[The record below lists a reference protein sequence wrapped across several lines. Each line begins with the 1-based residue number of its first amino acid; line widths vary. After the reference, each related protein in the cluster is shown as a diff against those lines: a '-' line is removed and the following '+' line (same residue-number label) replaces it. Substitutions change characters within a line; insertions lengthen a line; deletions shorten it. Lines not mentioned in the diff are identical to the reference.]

1 MVRKPNYCKG
11 IIIAHGKSELLLA
24 EHIKSNLHLPIEI
37 YSLKNGKTSIQI
49 DSLMTILGNNDFK
62 NKSKLKQKYIIEEKN
77 KKFINFFIMPIMDLD
92 DTTEEKIKK
101 YKNGEMFKNH
111 WLSPYIIPIWN
122 DINLDHVLYDLKLI
136 SKLPNDKEKGKV
148 YEELF
153 QKNTGQADL
162 EQVNKL
168 LKYFESTEKTNMN
181 IFVEKCL
188 ESLQTFK
195 KIIQRKSKGF
205 VILYSIIILLF

>member
-11 IIIAHGKSELLLA
+11 IIIVHGKSELLLA

-153 QKNTGQADL
+153 PKNTGQADL
-162 EQVNKL
+162 EQVNRL
-168 LKYFESTEKTNMN
+168 LKYFESTTKTNMN
-181 IFVEKCL
+181 IFIEKCL

-195 KIIQRKSKGF
+195 
-205 VILYSIIILLF
+205 

>member
-111 WLSPYIIPIWN
+111 WLSPYIMPIWN

-153 QKNTGQADL
+153 PKNTGQADL
-162 EQVNKL
+162 EQVSKL
-168 LKYFESTEKTNMN
+168 LKYFESTTKTNMN
-181 IFVEKCL
+181 IFIEKCL
-188 ESLQTFK
+188 ESLKTFK
-195 KIIQRKSKGF
+195 
-205 VILYSIIILLF
+205 

>member
-62 NKSKLKQKYIIEEKN
+62 NKSKLKQKYIIEEKD
-77 KKFINFFIMPIMDLD
+77 KKFINFFVMPIMDLD
-92 DTTEEKIKK
+92 DTTEEKIEK

-111 WLSPYIIPIWN
+111 WLSSYIIPIWN
-122 DINLDHVLYDLKLI
+122 DINLDHVLYSLKLI

-153 QKNTGQADL
+153 PKNTGQADL

-188 ESLQTFK
+188 ESLQTF
-195 KIIQRKSKGF
+195 R
-205 VILYSIIILLF
+205 

>member
-37 YSLKNGKTSIQI
+37 YSLKNGKMSIQI
-49 DSLMTILGNNDFK
+49 DSLTTILGNNDFK
-62 NKSKLKQKYIIEEKN
+62 SKKKLKQKYFIEEKN
-77 KKFINFFIMPIMDLD
+77 KQLVNFFVMPIMDLD

-101 YKNGEMFKNH
+101 YKSGEMFKKH
-111 WLSPYIIPIWN
+111 WLSSYIIPIWN
-122 DINLDHVLYDLKLI
+122 DINLDHVLYELKLI
-136 SKLPNDKEKGKV
+136 SKLPDDKEKGKI

-153 QKNTGQADL
+153 PKNKGQADI

-168 LKYFESTEKTNMN
+168 LKCFESTKKTNMDVC
-181 IFVEKCL
+181 IKKCL
-188 ESLQTFK
+188 ESLEKFN
-195 KIIQRKSKGF
+195 
-205 VILYSIIILLF
+205 

>member
-153 QKNTGQADL
+153 PKNTGQADL
-162 EQVNKL
+162 EQVSKL
-168 LKYFESTEKTNMN
+168 LKYFESTTKTNMN
-181 IFVEKCL
+181 IFIKKCL
-188 ESLQTFK
+188 ESLKTFK
-195 KIIQRKSKGF
+195 
-205 VILYSIIILLF
+205 

>member
-111 WLSPYIIPIWN
+111 WLSPYIIPILN

-153 QKNTGQADL
+153 PKNTGQADL

-168 LKYFESTEKTNMN
+168 LKYFESTTKTNMN
-181 IFVEKCL
+181 IFIEKCL

-195 KIIQRKSKGF
+195 
-205 VILYSIIILLF
+205 

>member
-62 NKSKLKQKYIIEEKN
+62 NKSKLKQKYIIEEKD
-77 KKFINFFIMPIMDLD
+77 KKFINFFVMPIMDLD
-92 DTTEEKIKK
+92 DTTEEKIEK

-122 DINLDHVLYDLKLI
+122 DINLDHVLYSLKLI

-153 QKNTGQADL
+153 PKNTGQADL

-195 KIIQRKSKGF
+195 
-205 VILYSIIILLF
+205 

>member
-62 NKSKLKQKYIIEEKN
+62 NKSKLKQKYIIEEKD
-77 KKFINFFIMPIMDLD
+77 KKFINFFVMPIMDLD
-92 DTTEEKIKK
+92 DTTEEKIEK

-122 DINLDHVLYDLKLI
+122 DINLDHVLYSLKLI

-148 YEELF
+148 YEEVF
-153 QKNTGQADL
+153 PKNTGQADL

-188 ESLQTFK
+188 ESLQTF
-195 KIIQRKSKGF
+195 R
-205 VILYSIIILLF
+205 

>member
-62 NKSKLKQKYIIEEKN
+62 NKSKLKQKYIMEEKN

-111 WLSPYIIPIWN
+111 WLSPYIISIWN

-153 QKNTGQADL
+153 PKNTGQADL

-168 LKYFESTEKTNMN
+168 LKYFESTTKTNMN
-181 IFVEKCL
+181 IFIEKCL
-188 ESLQTFK
+188 ESLKTFK
-195 KIIQRKSKGF
+195 
-205 VILYSIIILLF
+205 

>member
-1 MVRKPNYCKG
+1 
-11 IIIAHGKSELLLA
+11 
-24 EHIKSNLHLPIEI
+24 
-37 YSLKNGKTSIQI
+37 
-49 DSLMTILGNNDFK
+49 
-62 NKSKLKQKYIIEEKN
+62 
-77 KKFINFFIMPIMDLD
+77 MPIMDLD

-153 QKNTGQADL
+153 PKNTGQADL

-195 KIIQRKSKGF
+195 
-205 VILYSIIILLF
+205 

>member
-1 MVRKPNYCKG
+1 MARKPNYCKG

-62 NKSKLKQKYIIEEKN
+62 NKSKLKQKYIIEENN
-77 KKFINFFIMPIMDLD
+77 KKFINFFIIPIMDLD

-153 QKNTGQADL
+153 PKNTGQADL

-168 LKYFESTEKTNMN
+168 LKYFESTTKTNMN
-181 IFVEKCL
+181 IFIEKCL

-195 KIIQRKSKGF
+195 
-205 VILYSIIILLF
+205 

>member
-111 WLSPYIIPIWN
+111 WLCPYIIPIWN

-153 QKNTGQADL
+153 PKNTGQADL

-195 KIIQRKSKGF
+195 
-205 VILYSIIILLF
+205 

>member
-153 QKNTGQADL
+153 PKNTGQADL

-188 ESLQTFK
+188 ESLQIFK
-195 KIIQRKSKGF
+195 
-205 VILYSIIILLF
+205 

>member
-11 IIIAHGKSELLLA
+11 IVIAHGKSELLLA

-62 NKSKLKQKYIIEEKN
+62 SKSKLKQKYFIEEKN
-77 KKFINFFIMPIMDLD
+77 KKLVNFFVIPIMDLD
-92 DTTEEKIKK
+92 DTTEEKIEK
-101 YKNGEMFKNH
+101 YKSGEMFRNH
-111 WLSPYIIPIWN
+111 WLSSYIVPIWN
-122 DINLDHVLYDLKLI
+122 DTNLDHVLYDLNLI

-148 YEELF
+148 YEDIF
-153 QKNTGQADL
+153 PKNKGQADL

-168 LKYFESTEKTNMN
+168 LKYFESTTKTNMDVF
-181 IFVEKCL
+181 IRKCL
-188 ESLQTFK
+188 EGLQKFN
-195 KIIQRKSKGF
+195 
-205 VILYSIIILLF
+205 

>member
-37 YSLKNGKTSIQI
+37 YLLRNGKTSIQI

-77 KKFINFFIMPIMDLD
+77 KKFINFFIMPMMDLD

-101 YKNGEMFKNH
+101 YKNREMFKNH

-153 QKNTGQADL
+153 PKNTGQADL

-168 LKYFESTEKTNMN
+168 LKYFKSTTKTNMN
-181 IFVEKCL
+181 IFIEKCL

-195 KIIQRKSKGF
+195 
-205 VILYSIIILLF
+205 

>member
-111 WLSPYIIPIWN
+111 WLSPYIMPIWN

-153 QKNTGQADL
+153 PKNTGQADL

-168 LKYFESTEKTNMN
+168 LKYFESTNKTNIN
-181 IFVEKCL
+181 IFIEKCL

-195 KIIQRKSKGF
+195 
-205 VILYSIIILLF
+205 

>member
-1 MVRKPNYCKG
+1 MVSKPNYCKG

-153 QKNTGQADL
+153 PKNTGQADL

-168 LKYFESTEKTNMN
+168 LKYFESTTKTNMN
-181 IFVEKCL
+181 IFIEKCL

-195 KIIQRKSKGF
+195 
-205 VILYSIIILLF
+205 

>member
-24 EHIKSNLHLPIEI
+24 EHIKSNLHLSIEI

-101 YKNGEMFKNH
+101 YKNGEMFRNH

-153 QKNTGQADL
+153 PKNTGQADL

-168 LKYFESTEKTNMN
+168 LKYFESTTKTNMN
-181 IFVEKCL
+181 IFIEKCL

-195 KIIQRKSKGF
+195 
-205 VILYSIIILLF
+205 

>member
-1 MVRKPNYCKG
+1 MMRKPNYCKG

-153 QKNTGQADL
+153 PKNTGQADL
-162 EQVNKL
+162 EQVSKL
-168 LKYFESTEKTNMN
+168 LKYFESTTKTNMN
-181 IFVEKCL
+181 IFIEKCL
-188 ESLQTFK
+188 ESLKTFK
-195 KIIQRKSKGF
+195 
-205 VILYSIIILLF
+205 

>member
-181 IFVEKCL
+181 IFVEKFL

-195 KIIQRKSKGF
+195 
-205 VILYSIIILLF
+205 

>member
-1 MVRKPNYCKG
+1 MARKPNYCKG

-153 QKNTGQADL
+153 PKNTGQADL

-195 KIIQRKSKGF
+195 
-205 VILYSIIILLF
+205 

>member
-62 NKSKLKQKYIIEEKN
+62 NKSKLKQKYIIEENN

-122 DINLDHVLYDLKLI
+122 DINLDYVLYDLKLI

-153 QKNTGQADL
+153 PKNTGQADL

-195 KIIQRKSKGF
+195 
-205 VILYSIIILLF
+205 

>member
-62 NKSKLKQKYIIEEKN
+62 NKSRLKQKYIIEEKN

-136 SKLPNDKEKGKV
+136 SKLPNDKEKGKA

-153 QKNTGQADL
+153 PKNTGQADL

-195 KIIQRKSKGF
+195 
-205 VILYSIIILLF
+205 

>member
-24 EHIKSNLHLPIEI
+24 EHIKSNLHLHIEI

-153 QKNTGQADL
+153 PKNTGQADL

-195 KIIQRKSKGF
+195 
-205 VILYSIIILLF
+205 

>member
-11 IIIAHGKSELLLA
+11 IVIAHGKSELLLA

-153 QKNTGQADL
+153 PKNTGQADL

-195 KIIQRKSKGF
+195 
-205 VILYSIIILLF
+205 

>member
-122 DINLDHVLYDLKLI
+122 DINLDYVLYDLKLI

-153 QKNTGQADL
+153 PKNTGQADL

-168 LKYFESTEKTNMN
+168 LKYFESTTKTNMN
-181 IFVEKCL
+181 IFIEKCL

-195 KIIQRKSKGF
+195 
-205 VILYSIIILLF
+205 

>member
-1 MVRKPNYCKG
+1 MMRKPNYCKG

-153 QKNTGQADL
+153 PKNTGQADL

-168 LKYFESTEKTNMN
+168 LKYFESTTKTNMY
-181 IFVEKCL
+181 IFIEKCL

-195 KIIQRKSKGF
+195 
-205 VILYSIIILLF
+205 